1 VPDFFKAY
9 EPEIGIPIARD
20 LDKSKGPF
28 DATAIEAA
36 TEAVLPA
43 IELVGSHFTPW
54 TEAGAPNSI
63 SDNAAFAHWITG
75 ESIRDWSG
83 QDPLDAP
90 INLHIDGVLRGT
102 GKGRNVDDGAFGTAA
117 WLANALAEAGK
128 SVRAGELYHH
138 RYCDAPGRGRERPA
152 CRCEF
157 RPPRPGRGAD
167 GPAVTRNVFLCSIP
181 RTRVSSAVLPR
192 DERS

>member
-1 VPDFFKAY
+1 MPDFFKAY

-63 SDNAAFAHWITG
+63 SDNAAIAHWITG

-90 INLHIDGVLRGT
+90 INLHIDGGLRGT
-102 GKGRNVDDGAFGTAA
+102 GKGCNVDGGAPSG
-117 WLANALAEAGK
+117 
-128 SVRAGELYHH
+128 
-138 RYCDAPGRGRERPA
+138 
-152 CRCEF
+152 
-157 RPPRPGRGAD
+157 PPRGWRMRSPKRAKACVPGNYIATGIVMPPVAIES
-167 GPAVTRNVFLCSIP
+167 GQHAVVNFGRLGRVEVRMVP
-181 RTRVSSAVLPR
+181 R
-192 DERS
+192 